1 MNYFTDLYFKTIDPT
16 FSYFDLFNIA
26 VLYSILLH
34 TIVYFIGFTVVKNIF
49 KINISNISIILFL
62 LFIMFFGYFGRLM
75 RSKSIYATL
84 INKGY
89 DEKDATHETIKVMHS
104 GYFRFYFIG

>member
-1 MNYFTDLYFKTIDPT
+1 MTYLKIIYHKVFDIMI
-16 FSYFDLFNIA
+16 SYYDLFNIA

-49 KINISNISIILFL
+49 KISISNISIILFL

-89 DEKDATHETIKVMHS
+89 DEKDATQETIKVMHS